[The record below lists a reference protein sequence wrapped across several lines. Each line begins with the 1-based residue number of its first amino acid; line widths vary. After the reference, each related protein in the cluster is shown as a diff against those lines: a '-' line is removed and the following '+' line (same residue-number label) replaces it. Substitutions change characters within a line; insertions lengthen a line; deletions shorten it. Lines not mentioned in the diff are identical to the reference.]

1 MVSTEKNSGTA
12 RAAYRS
18 WTRCR
23 ARYGDLDPNG
33 HVNNG
38 AINAFFEE
46 GRVAFRREGLA
57 ARCENVLKGFVVAH
71 FSVDYLA
78 PLGYPSEVE
87 VGTAVT
93 RIGRSSFHLA
103 QAVFDGESCI
113 ARAEVVAVHTDPE
126 TGRSVP
132 LSPDLSAALEEYLTA
147 PG

>member
-1 MVSTEKNSGTA
+1 MSAAETPGTERS
-12 RAAYRS
+12 AYRN

-78 PLGYPSEVE
+78 PLGYPCEVE

-93 RIGRSSFHLA
+93 RIGRSSFRLA
-103 QAVFDGESCI
+103 QAVFDGGRCV
-113 ARAEVVAVHTDPE
+113 ARAEVVSVHTDPG
-126 TGRSVP
+126 TGKSVP
-132 LSPDLSAALEEYLTA
+132 LSPELSAALEDYVSG
-147 PG
+147 P